1 MRKAIVTLLVSIC
14 VASPL
19 AADQLGTG
27 RLNPFRDK
35 KITYKPF
42 RVADVT
48 VEFPEKNWNQLP
60 GAGTVL
66 VTFAQKNGEA
76 AVVIDRTKLLTPL
89 APEDITDL
97 FQELETELVKERDP
111 SSAGLRSTFLRLG
124 EFLRI
129 VQMDFTRGAPPREEQ
144 VRQISIPMGWYLYR
158 VIASA
163 RIAEFK
169 KYEEIFLHMMT
180 SLSIRPEPGDD
191 DRPY

>member
-1 MRKAIVTLLVSIC
+1 MRKTVVTFLVSIC
-14 VASPL
+14 LVSPL
-19 AADQLGTG
+19 MAEQLGLG

-35 KITYKPF
+35 KVTYQEF

-48 VEFPEKNWNQLP
+48 VQYPEKDWNQLP

-76 AVVIDRTKLLTPL
+76 AVVIDRTKLPTPL

-97 FQELETELVKERDP
+97 FMELETELVKERDP
-111 SSAGLRSTFLRLG
+111 SLQGMRSTFLRLG
-124 EFLRI
+124 EFPRI

-158 VIASA
+158 VVASA
-163 RIAEFK
+163 RIAEFE
-169 KYEEIFLHMMT
+169 KYEEMFLHMMT
-180 SLSIRPEPGDD
+180 TLSIRPSQG
-191 DRPY
+191 

>member
-1 MRKAIVTLLVSIC
+1 MRRAVITLLVAIC
-14 VASPL
+14 VVSPL
-19 AADQLGTG
+19 AADQLGLG

-35 KITYKPF
+35 QVKFREF

-48 VEFPEKNWNQLP
+48 VQYPEKDWNQLP

-76 AVVIDRTKLLTPL
+76 ALVIDRTKLPTPL

-97 FQELETELVKERDP
+97 FKELETELVKERDP
-111 SSAGLRSTFLRLG
+111 SLAGMRSTFLRFG
-124 EFLRI
+124 EFPRV

-144 VRQISIPMGWYLYR
+144 VRQMSIPMGWYLYR
-158 VIASA
+158 VVASA
-163 RIAEFK
+163 RIAEFA

-180 SLSIRPEPGDD
+180 SLQIRPQG
-191 DRPY
+191 